1 MEGRFVTLFNA
12 LPAAGFRSP
21 FTKYLVYYDGPVAE
35 ADLCGQGA
43 SDATGFGLA
52 AMYVQACS
60 GAPVSVVAAHELL
73 HTLGAVPRGAPN
85 RCPDPNGAHTCDSM
99 ADLMHPFL
107 DTSPLDAKLLD
118 PGRDDYYGHSGT
130 FTDSQ
135 DSPWLVQL
143 DRQQP
148 FTTTISGS
156 RWSDGRR
163 ARPRL
168 RADLHDHVER
178 VDASHPESCSPSRVE
193 ARSLGRRVHR
203 RLDLRCHGRPPAS
216 RCRRSS
222 LLSVFRLS
230 VAVSGRG
237 AVRSSRAGIT
247 CRPRCSAAFPSFAPV
262 GLDRDAGEGLAVPL
276 LERRVPRNET
286 HVHGPDD
293 CCDERSSCLFT
304 RVVPR
309 LTSSRRSGSV
319 LRVEAKHDVLV
330 VGAGCAGMRAAIE
343 AFDAGADVAMISKI
357 HPVRSHSGAAE
368 GGINAALGN
377 ASEDDPEKHAFDTV
391 KGSDYLG
398 DQDAIEI
405 LCQEAPDD
413 VYQLEHWGAVFSRT
427 PDGRIAQRPFGA
439 AGEPRT
445 AYAADITGHV
455 LIHVLYEQV
464 MKRDIKTYEE
474 FFAWKLVIDED
485 RCQGVISWDLLD
497 GGLKSIGAKTV
508 ILATGGAGRLY
519 TGTTNAYACTGD
531 GMTMALRAGV
541 ALKDMEMMQFHPT
554 TLAPTGVLITE
565 GCRGEGAYLLNAQS
579 ERFLIRYAPNAMEL
593 ASRDVISRAEQTEI
607 DEGRGIDGNVMLD
620 LRHLGAERILE
631 RLHGTRELSMTFA
644 GVDPIFEPIPVRPG
658 AHYHMG
664 GVDTDVWGRTSLEGL
679 YAAGEVA
686 CVSVHGAN
694 RLGGNALME
703 TITYGKRAGA
713 HAADWALSNTT
724 ITVPPSVEEDAERE
738 LKTLLDRTDGERPWQ
753 IRDELAETMHVNFG
767 VFRREEQ
774 MLAQGDLVQKL
785 RERYERVVVED
796 KGDVFNTD
804 LTQALELGFLLEL
817 AECMIVS
824 GLARKESRGAHA
836 RPYDYP
842 DRDDESYLK
851 HTLVTWED
859 DAPKLDWKPVTMT
872 KWEPEERKY

>member
-1 MEGRFVTLFNA
+1 
-12 LPAAGFRSP
+12 
-21 FTKYLVYYDGPVAE
+21 
-35 ADLCGQGA
+35 
-43 SDATGFGLA
+43 
-52 AMYVQACS
+52 
-60 GAPVSVVAAHELL
+60 
-73 HTLGAVPRGAPN
+73 
-85 RCPDPNGAHTCDSM
+85 
-99 ADLMHPFL
+99 
-107 DTSPLDAKLLD
+107 
-118 PGRDDYYGHSGT
+118 
-130 FTDSQ
+130 
-135 DSPWLVQL
+135 
-143 DRQQP
+143 
-148 FTTTISGS
+148 
-156 RWSDGRR
+156 
-163 ARPRL
+163 
-168 RADLHDHVER
+168 
-178 VDASHPESCSPSRVE
+178 
-193 ARSLGRRVHR
+193 
-203 RLDLRCHGRPPAS
+203 
-216 RCRRSS
+216 
-222 LLSVFRLS
+222 
-230 VAVSGRG
+230 
-237 AVRSSRAGIT
+237 
-247 CRPRCSAAFPSFAPV
+247 
-262 GLDRDAGEGLAVPL
+262 
-276 LERRVPRNET
+276 
-286 HVHGPDD
+286 
-293 CCDERSSCLFT
+293 
-304 RVVPR
+304 
-309 LTSSRRSGSV
+309 
-319 LRVEAKHDVLV
+319 VEAKHDVVV

-427 PDGRIAQRPFGA
+427 ADGRIAQRPFGA

-464 MKRDIKTYEE
+464 MKRDIATYEE
-474 FFAWKLVIDED
+474 FFAWKLVVDD
-485 RCQGVISWDLLD
+485 GRCQGVIAWDLLN

-531 GMTMALRAGV
+531 GMAMALRYGV

-565 GCRGEGAYLLNAQS
+565 GCRGEGAYLLNAQA
-579 ERFLIRYAPNAMEL
+579 ERFLVRYAPNAMEL

-607 DEGRGIDGNVMLD
+607 DEGRGLDGNVLLD
-620 LRHLGAERILE
+620 LRHLGADKILE

-644 GVDPIFEPIPVRPG
+644 GVDPIYEPIPVRPG

-703 TITYGKRAGA
+703 TITYGKRVGR
-713 HAADWALSNTT
+713 HASEWALANTT
-724 ITVPPSVEEDAERE
+724 VEVPASVEADAERE
-738 LKTLLDRTDGERPWQ
+738 LKTLLDRTEGERPWQ
-753 IRDELAETMHVNFG
+753 IRDQLAETMHENFG

-774 MLAQGDLVQKL
+774 MLEQGAIVQSL

-796 KGDVFNTD
+796 KGDVFNSD
-804 LTQALELGFLLEL
+804 LTQALELGYLLDL
-817 AECMIVS
+817 AECMVVS

-836 RPYDYP
+836 RPYDFP
-842 DRDDESYLK
+842 SRDDENYLR
-851 HTLVTWED
+851 HTMVTWKD
-859 DAPKLDWKPVTMT
+859 GAPELDWKPVTMT
-872 KWEPEERKY
+872 KWQPEERKY